1 MLSPDV
7 LIADGEEGVGPVSR
21 QGRVSGGKGGP
32 YDFDRGS
39 VRDLHLYP
47 VSANRF
53 TVASE
58 QPNGHLHRHPRGFTH
73 RRWVGDD
80 GLQRVSTTALALG
93 HYVWKEWPQPQVP
106 FAFGFLIEK
115 PDP

>member
-1 MLSPDV
+1 VLSPDV

-21 QGRVSGGKGGP
+21 QGRVSSGKGGP

-58 QPNGHLHRHPRGFTH
+58 QPNGHRHPRGFTH

-93 HYVWKEWPQPQVP
+93 HYVWKEWPQPHEET
-106 FAFGFLIEK
+106 AFGLSILN
-115 PDP
+115 PAS